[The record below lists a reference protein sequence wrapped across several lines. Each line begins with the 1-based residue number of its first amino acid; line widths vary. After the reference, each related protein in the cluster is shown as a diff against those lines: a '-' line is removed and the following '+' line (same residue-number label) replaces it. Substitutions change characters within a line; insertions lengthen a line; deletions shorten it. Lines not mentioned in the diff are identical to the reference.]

1 MAVIC
6 GRVTCLPHPALLCHT
21 HLLTRRKP
29 DVWRELSAIPIS
41 WTAGAWATFRS
52 LLAGLRRAQAQACIG
67 GAEDGF
73 WAFAARSDAC
83 KVPHHAACHR
93 HCMFSRTSPGMA
105 HATCSRCPGL
115 DLITS
120 PRQRTVF
127 CIRYVTQRQRR
138 RQHRSY
144 PRVAESCSGGALRKA
159 DVPVTG

>member
-1 MAVIC
+1 LAVIC

-83 KVPHHAACHR
+83 RAPHHAACHR
-93 HCMFSRTSPGMA
+93 RCMFSQASPGMA
-105 HATCSRCPGL
+105 HATCSRCPGWTSSRPL
-115 DLITS
+115 DSAQYSAYGMLRNVNAGVNIAAT
-120 PRQRTVF
+120 P
-127 CIRYVTQRQRR
+127 
-138 RQHRSY
+138 
-144 PRVAESCSGGALRKA
+144 ALPSHVREEHCGKLMF
-159 DVPVTG
+159 P